1 MRLETIRRLKN
12 PGREDWA
19 MEVVLA
25 VIGGLVILF
34 LIFKFLGGC
43 LLKILLGLL
52 VLAAIAYLVFSLI
65 AD

>member
-1 MRLETIRRLKN
+1 
-12 PGREDWA
+12 